1 MKLSISSIGLLSGL
15 VAAWSDGVL
24 CSQPTT
30 TDEKLEH
37 HDVPASFLDQCTDY
51 YDPDDCDMLS
61 HAFDAP
67 STSRSSAFGRSYT
80 STGEPGSRCEES
92 SNCKN
97 DFSCQQGRCLPGA
110 ESCLGKAISNF
121 TEVFDSDA
129 WTSSVF
135 HQAGVGGVD
144 IESDSFSN
152 LQQSEYLRALIPVV
166 KANIPDEVY
175 DLQNAVNKC
184 DMTLAVSV
192 TTNDAAIADR
202 APTTPGTIVYMG
214 LHFELSVI
222 ADLAASIFWAVGD
235 NPEPTGF
242 VRGTFGAELGL
253 GAEASALLGFA
264 FTSTT
269 GDIQEGAVVTDI
281 DAGFGPHIGMAV
293 VANLNG
299 LVSLEFTFGAGAGAG
314 LGLGYSITSALKST
328 SEAPSA
334 GPISLTVSPTKMP
347 TTAAPSS
354 IPSQEP
360 SVSMAPSMVPS
371 EEPSMVPS
379 EEPSMVPSEEPSV
392 SMVPSM
398 VPSEEPS
405 VSMVPS
411 MAPSMVPSE
420 EPSTVPSQKP
430 SMVPSEEPSASMVP
444 SMVPSEEPSAS
455 MVPSMV
461 PSQKPSK
468 EPSMMPSL
476 SMVPSMVP
484 SEEPS
489 SSMEPSQ
496 VPSLSS
502 APTQCEYSDPVPTDP
517 FWIVCGR
524 PGNCGTGANETTA
537 AVGEFHEIRCCSDD
551 MLPGWTKNDGCN
563 VYAESF
569 FDPNGNTCYSES
581 TYAVALRVCFCNGG
595 TRLCTKAELLA
606 GCTAGTGCAF
616 DNDFVWSSTKA
627 I

>member
-455 MVPSMV
+455 MVPSMMPSEEPSVSMVPSMVPSEEPSASMVPSMV

-476 SMVPSMVP
+476 SMVPSM
-484 SEEPS
+484 
-489 SSMEPSQ
+489 
-496 VPSLSS
+496 
-502 APTQCEYSDPVPTDP
+502 
-517 FWIVCGR
+517 
-524 PGNCGTGANETTA
+524 
-537 AVGEFHEIRCCSDD
+537 
-551 MLPGWTKNDGCN
+551 
-563 VYAESF
+563 
-569 FDPNGNTCYSES
+569 
-581 TYAVALRVCFCNGG
+581 
-595 TRLCTKAELLA
+595 EL
-606 GCTAGTGCAF
+606 
-616 DNDFVWSSTKA
+616 N